1 MLAHPAGFVGQVAWY
16 VIINLIT
23 LFAGIS
29 YLASRSPMGTYLLT
43 KLNRGVKLWTEVRY
57 FDEMVSEYLRLT
69 RYAGRCMQTDN
80 RS

>member
-1 MLAHPAGFVGQVAWY
+1 
-16 VIINLIT
+16 
-23 LFAGIS
+23 
-29 YLASRSPMGTYLLT
+29 MGTYLLT